1 MLSKVAERV
10 YWTARYIE
18 RVENTARMLAVYANL
33 LLDLPKGVNIGWYN
47 LVSLNSMEATF
58 NERYKVQDER
68 NVVKFLL
75 GDTSNP
81 GSAISALTMLR
92 ENVRTTRDVVP
103 AETWELVNELYI
115 YLSENIPN
123 AVNRGQRHEV
133 LDEVVRGCQQ
143 LNGLLYGTM
152 THDAAWDFLRLGR
165 NLERADMTTRLLDAG
180 VATVLQL
187 EDDETAINARQII
200 WGNVLR
206 SVGADQS
213 YRRKLRSS
221 VSGPDVAAF
230 LLEDNQYPRTIE
242 HCLNAILDSSAKLPQ
257 AKPVV
262 KWLKEFKETAFDNVP
277 YKNLGAPMRDYLNS
291 LQMELA
297 SVHTR
302 IAENWFNR

>member
-18 RVENTARMLAVYANL
+18 RVENTARLLAVYANL
-33 LLDLPKGVNIGWYN
+33 LLDMPKGVNLSWYN
-47 LVSLNSMEATF
+47 LISLSSLDEPFA
-58 NERYKVQDER
+58 ERYKVQDER

-81 GSAISALTMLR
+81 GSAISALRMLR

-103 AETWELVNELYI
+103 GETWELVNELYI
-115 YLSENIPN
+115 FVSDNISN
-123 AVNRGQRHEV
+123 AVNRGQRHQV
-133 LDEVVRGCQQ
+133 LEGVVRGCQQ

-152 THDAAWDFLRLGR
+152 THDEAWDFLRLGR

-180 VATVLQL
+180 LATTIQL
-187 EDDETAINARQII
+187 ESGEEALNAQQII

-213 YRRKLRSS
+213 YRRKLRTS
-221 VSGPDVAAF
+221 VQGMDVVAF
-230 LLEDNQYPRTIE
+230 LLEDPQYPRTIE
-242 HCLNAILDSSAKLPQ
+242 HCLSAIADSAAKLPRS
-257 AKPVV
+257 KPMV
-262 KWLKEFKETAFDNVP
+262 KWLGQFRANIFDHVP
-277 YKNLGAPMRDYLNS
+277 YPAMGEPMRDYINS

-297 SVHTR
+297 TLHTQ
-302 IAENWFNR
+302 IAQNWFNH